1 MPTKTEE
8 DIPDLVVTSRTQ
20 SPEYIKKFL
29 EDQGYQTE
37 VTEINDEVFVLPVGD
52 PENPDAPLAEDVVT
66 EPVVETPPVPEIV
79 PEPPK
84 PADPPKPKPGS
95 AKLKERLEKTKQ
107 ELEAKRLENEQL
119 LAELTS
125 ARKAAK
131 PEVVPPA
138 APVVVAEEPVKE
150 FKVPPKPE
158 FKVPKLD
165 DPEING
171 DWDKLQMETIEAQRR
186 YSEQMVDWS
195 DQRRNVQYQEE
206 QYKREQENKRQAKEV
221 ELAQRA
227 NDEKLKEVRDRWSNI
242 LDVGKSKYSDFDE
255 KTQFNHPKKITNT
268 VISEALLH
276 LDEAPDL
283 IYYIS
288 THPDEANKLVEQTM
302 LPEKDGKLAATPQD
316 WEKALRKAYVTLG
329 RWSTSI
335 VEKAAEESDVS
346 DDLEDLDDN
355 TIPVVVAPD
364 PPAPAP
370 VAVAPPKPPTTTVSG
385 PPKPAVKPK
394 PVPPTPL
401 KPGTGGGY
409 RKLRDMTA
417 EEMASLHP
425 DDYRKRYEN
434 GEMR

>member
-29 EDQGYQTE
+29 EDQGYSTE
-37 VTEINDEVFVLPVGD
+37 VSEINDEIFVLPVGD
-52 PENPDAPLAEDVVT
+52 PADTPPDPVADDVVLDA
-66 EPVVETPPVPEIV
+66 PPVPEVV
-79 PEPPK
+79 PEPLK
-84 PADPPKPKPGS
+84 PVDPPKPKPGS

-107 ELEAKRLENEQL
+107 ELEAKRAENERL
-119 LAELTS
+119 IAELEA
-125 ARKAAK
+125 ARKPK
-131 PEVVPPA
+131 SEIV
-138 APVVVAEEPVKE
+138 APVVTLAPVAEEPARE
-150 FKVPPKPE
+150 FKAPAKPE

-171 DWDKLQMETIEAQRR
+171 DWDKLQLETIEAQRR
-186 YSEQMVDWS
+186 YTEQTAEYYEE
-195 DQRRNVQYQEE
+195 RRRVQTEE
-206 QYKREQENKRQAKEV
+206 QQYKQEQERKRQAQETNA
-221 ELAQRA
+221 AQQA
-227 NDEKLKEVRDRWSNI
+227 NEQKLQEVRDRWSNI
-242 LDVGKSKYSDFDE
+242 LEVGKSKYDDFGE
-255 KTQFNHPKKITNT
+255 KTSVNHPKPVVNT
-268 VISEALLH
+268 VINEALLN
-276 LDEAPDL
+276 LDNAPDL
-283 IYYIS
+283 IYWIS

-302 LPEKDGKLAATPQD
+302 LPEKDGRISATSAD

-329 RWSTSI
+329 RISASI
-335 VEKAAEESDVS
+335 VEKVAEAE
-346 DDLEDLDDN
+346 EDLDDVDVPEDVAPPA
-355 TIPVVVAPD
+355 PVVIPD
-364 PPAPAP
+364 PPKPPAPAVAP
-370 VAVAPPKPPTTTVSG
+370 VAVA

-417 EEMASLHP
+417 EEMAGLHP